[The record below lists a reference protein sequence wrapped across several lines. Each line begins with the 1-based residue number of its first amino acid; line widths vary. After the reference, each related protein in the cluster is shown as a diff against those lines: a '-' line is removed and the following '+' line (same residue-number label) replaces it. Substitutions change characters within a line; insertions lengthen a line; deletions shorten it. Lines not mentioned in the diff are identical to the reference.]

1 MSDKKFDL
9 VVIGAGPGGYV
20 SAIVAAQKGMK
31 VACIEKRKTLGGTC
45 LNVGCIPS
53 KALLHASE
61 QYENS
66 IKSNGNEEWGIRYKE
81 VSLDLPKLLK
91 KKLGIVDELTKGI
104 DFLFK
109 KNKVSKYIG
118 TAKILSPNEIEIMN
132 NEKAEIINAD
142 KIIIAT
148 GSESTNL
155 PNINVD
161 EKKIVTSTGALELD
175 KVPEKMIVIGAGIIG
190 LEMGTVWR
198 RLGAEVEVVEYLPR
212 ILPGID
218 DEIAQNFMK
227 ILQKQGVKF
236 KLSHSVEK
244 AQIINDKVLLSV
256 KDINNNTH
264 NELEADVALISV
276 GRKPNTNGLGL
287 EKLNLKID
295 KHGFIETN
303 ENFQTSISNIYAIG
317 DVIKGPMLAHKAEED
332 GVAAVEIMNGE
343 AGHVD
348 YNLVPGII
356 YTSPEVAVI
365 GKTEEELKAEGIAYN
380 KGTFPLMANSRAKA
394 ISHTDGMVKILS
406 DKSTDKILGAHMIGH
421 EAGTVIHELSIAM
434 GFGASSEDVARICHG
449 HPTVNE
455 AIKEA
460 ALATYSKAI
469 HF

>member
-66 IKSNGNEEWGIRYKE
+66 IKSNGNEQWGIRYKE

-91 KKLGIVDELTKGI
+91 KKLGIVHELTKGI

-161 EKKIVTSTGALELD
+161 EKKIVTSTGALELE
-175 KVPEKMIVIGAGIIG
+175 KVPQKMIVIGAGIIG

-218 DEIAQNFMK
+218 DEIAKNFMK

-236 KLSHSVEK
+236 KLAHSVEK

-264 NELEADVALISV
+264 NELEADVALVSV

-332 GVAAVEIMNGE
+332 GVAAVEIINGE